1 MSVGSESM
9 AELEF
14 KRRISKA
21 WHHLRSGRKDLQRVL
36 EREKLRMG
44 PVAILILLPI
54 LTVKF
59 IELLLWIRHY
69 GKGLTYTN

>member
-1 MSVGSESM
+1 M
-9 AELEF
+9 AKLEF
-14 KRRISKA
+14 KRRTSKA

-36 EREKLRMG
+36 EREKLRMRSM
-44 PVAILILLPI
+44 AILVLLPI